1 MAARRHRE
9 ARQVGAL
16 QRGDVRPLAS
26 RRRVGCLD
34 QRVFA
39 KNANIFCIGTCRE
52 AILRE

>member
-9 ARQVGAL
+9 ARQVGAV
-16 QRGDVRPLAS
+16 QSDVRPSAS
-26 RRRVGCLD
+26 RRRVGRLD